1 MLNTT
6 EAANG
11 FDNTQEKVRPR
22 PTRPQEQLH
31 RDVCQQGS
39 ITNVTSS
46 RINNQAGFLSP
57 SSPRSESGSPSSG
70 RALADC
76 GVSCHTTSGPADN
89 SSTGERKDVNPKVG
103 STSQTVQSLS
113 SRLC

>member
-1 MLNTT
+1 MASTT
-6 EAANG
+6 LKKRYAQDLHGHRNSRIETYVSRAA
-11 FDNTQEKVRPR
+11 
-22 PTRPQEQLH
+22 
-31 RDVCQQGS
+31 S

-46 RINNQAGFLSP
+46 WINNQAGFLLSP

-89 SSTGERKDVNPKVG
+89 SSIGERKDVNPKVG

-113 SRLC
+113 SRMC